1 MESPLETFSPATSAS
16 WLICQR
22 CGTQFPT
29 SDRYEVKTCHIC
41 DDLRSSVPPSG
52 QTFTTHSE
60 IAKGCQNDFVT
71 YAANP
76 NILSIVTRP
85 KVAIGQRAILI
96 RTPTGNILW
105 DCVTLLDES
114 TISRIEELGGLKA
127 IVISHPHYFTT
138 HTQWGRAFRC
148 PVYLA
153 LEDKVWTTMESSHQV
168 FLANE
173 ETTIEGTGAVAIKL
187 GGHFPGP
194 MVLLYERRLF
204 IADTLCT
211 TPAGIGKWEVDGTG
225 ALRQKP
231 QGLNTFSFMWSIPN
245 LIPLGADE
253 MLRMWK
259 ILKKHDFTATHGAF
273 VHEDI
278 EDEHVKRRVLESMQ
292 IQAKFMGNNEHAIVN
307 ESIYL

>member
-1 MESPLETFSPATSAS
+1 
-16 WLICQR
+16 
-22 CGTQFPT
+22 
-29 SDRYEVKTCHIC
+29 
-41 DDLRSSVPPSG
+41 
-52 QTFTTHSE
+52 
-60 IAKGCQNDFVT
+60 
-71 YAANP
+71 
-76 NILSIVTRP
+76 
-85 KVAIGQRAILI
+85 
-96 RTPTGNILW
+96 
-105 DCVTLLDES
+105 
-114 TISRIEELGGLKA
+114 
-127 IVISHPHYFTT
+127 
-138 HTQWGRAFRC
+138 
-148 PVYLA
+148 
-153 LEDKVWTTMESSHQV
+153 MESSHQV

-173 ETTIEGTGAVAIKL
+173 ETAIEGTGAVAIKL
-187 GGHFPGP
+187 GGHFPGS

-245 LIPLGADE
+245 LIPLGVDE